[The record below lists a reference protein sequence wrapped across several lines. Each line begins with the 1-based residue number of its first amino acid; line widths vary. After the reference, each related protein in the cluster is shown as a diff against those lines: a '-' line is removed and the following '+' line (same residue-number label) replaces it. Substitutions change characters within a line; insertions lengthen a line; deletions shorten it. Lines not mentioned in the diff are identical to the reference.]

1 MSLDNIVLS
10 FCCGTFAAETQA
22 LQLLM
27 SVVVCAPVS
36 SVATTTATTG
46 IIGSTSTCGPPTS
59 LGLGGIAATTRATTV
74 GKTWFVFLCVGVSR
88 PLLVV
93 V

>member
-27 SVVVCAPVS
+27 SVVCAP
-36 SVATTTATTG
+36 VATTTATTG